1 LAGLKSFGHHRPP
14 TCRNPHVPPKYSPFT
29 ISPGTQNR
37 LSYKPGGIAPRRE
50 GAVRPAMRY
59 FALAC
64 DYDGTLAD
72 AGVVSPSTLDAL
84 QRLKDSGRKPI
95 LVTGRQ
101 LDDLFQV
108 FPEHAIF
115 DRILADN
122 GAVLYSPASRET
134 KTLGEPPP
142 AAFLDALRLRGVPFS
157 AGKVIVA
164 TVEPYDVA
172 VLEAIKEQ
180 GLELQVVYNKGSVM
194 VLPSGLNK
202 STGLAAALGELGLS
216 EHNTVAVGDGENDN
230 ALLAFC
236 ELGVAVSDA
245 IPTLKDRADLT
256 TTLPASR
263 GVKELIDRILANDL
277 AGVEP
282 PRSSNRAWQAHRH
295 CCRCH
300 LHHQSLRFGPGDCW
314 SIEQRKDHRRPN
326 PHRKPGEE

>member
-1 LAGLKSFGHHRPP
+1 
-14 TCRNPHVPPKYSPFT
+14 
-29 ISPGTQNR
+29 
-37 LSYKPGGIAPRRE
+37 
-50 GAVRPAMRY
+50 MRY

-282 PRSSNRAWQAHRH
+282 
-295 CCRCH
+295 
-300 LHHQSLRFGPGDCW
+300 
-314 SIEQRKDHRRPN
+314 RRPDRQIVLGKRTGIAADATFTIN
-326 PHRKPGEE
+326 PFGSALVIAGPSSSGKTTVVRTLIESLVKNDYQV